1 LEGQHGR
8 VKKVTMVK
16 QIFLAF
22 CLLFCVGS
30 VFAQEMRL
38 VVRSVHDGDT
48 INVTLDSLPVP
59 LNHASIRLRGIDT
72 PEMGSRAKCEFER
85 LLANLA
91 KAYLASMV
99 KPGDIITVTNL
110 DWDKYGGR
118 ILGEVTD
125 KSGRNVNALMILN
138 KHAEPYSGEGA
149 KFNWCGV

>member
-1 LEGQHGR
+1 
-8 VKKVTMVK
+8 MVK

-38 VVRSVHDGDT
+38 VVRGVHDGDT

-72 PEMGSRAKCEFER
+72 PEMGARAKCDFER
-85 LLANLA
+85 MLANLA
-91 KAYLASMV
+91 KAYLASMI

-118 ILGEVTD
+118 ILGEVID
-125 KSGRNVNALMILN
+125 GAGRNVNALMILN
-138 KHAEPYSGEGA
+138 HHAEPYNGEGV